1 MGPVVDQQRRGVES
15 AWCVRSSCGAACAR
29 GGRCGAS
36 RSTPCSDPPF
46 RQGRAPGRWSRG
58 RCATSAPARSRRAL
72 SLARAWARSA
82 SWTFSSC
89 GLHVAAQ
96 FPGDGGGRSIDPSG
110 DLANSQAS
118 LAQSRDPLPLQ
129 QRLVSRRPSVLR
141 DPGRRD
147 AAGLGQPPIPGL
159 PANPELSTCH
169 DGRHGVED
177 QPPVLVLQHQPPRTS
192 DQQSKIGITLKE
204 GITSEDAK
212 KISKLIRNEKP
223 EGVKAQIQGDE
234 LAGLVEEARRPPGRP
249 GAGEGAGLRLS
260 RCSSPTTADRSET
273 RRGPAPLRTGPR
285 SSVGAVGPQ
294 PFVTGAC
301 FLPRSLVALAP
312 PSHPCPTCPPPWGD
326 GWVSG

>member
-1 MGPVVDQQRRGVES
+1 MGPVVDQQRRGEK
-15 AWCVRSSCGAACAR
+15 ARGAFARLAAPLAQGAAGAE
-29 GGRCGAS
+29 AS

-89 GLHVAAQ
+89 VLHVAAQ

-129 QRLVSRRPSVLR
+129 KRLVSRRPSVLR

-192 DQQSKIGITLKE
+192 GQQSKIGITLKA

-212 KISKLIRNEKP
+212 KISKLIRDEGPK
-223 EGVKAQIQGDE
+223 GVKAQIQGDE
-234 LAGLVEEARRPPGRP
+234 LRVSSKKRDDLQAVQALVKAQDYDFRGAVHQLPLIAPKRAVARLLC
-249 GAGEGAGLRLS
+249 GA
-260 RCSSPTTADRSET
+260 
-273 RRGPAPLRTGPR
+273 GPR

-301 FLPRSLVALAP
+301 FSPRSLVALAP
-312 PSHPCPTCPPPWGD
+312 FTPLSDLSTTLG
-326 GWVSG
+326 